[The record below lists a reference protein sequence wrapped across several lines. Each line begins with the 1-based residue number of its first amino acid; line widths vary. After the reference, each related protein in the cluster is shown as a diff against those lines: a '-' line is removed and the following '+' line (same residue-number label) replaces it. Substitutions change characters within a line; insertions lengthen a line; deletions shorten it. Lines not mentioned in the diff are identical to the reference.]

1 MGLIAGLLMASRKT
15 QSSTLHSDHLNSVR
29 LIQDLRSKVGQENK
43 LRSMNGRSY
52 YRWIADLARRTRT
65 SVVHVKSHTDEM
77 GIGSRLNAEAD
88 HYASRAQNVTHLIPA
103 APIPTFFMEDYAF
116 YRDHDGWIELDPTNN
131 VWVGVGHVA
140 VAWGRDFGDVSP
152 LRGIILGGGSHKLS
166 VNVTVEPVSAVV

>member
-1 MGLIAGLLMASRKT
+1 GSNWASDGSMIPAASGIGDYKSVTAALTGPSTLVLRILGRNISILQGELVGLIAGLLMASRKT

-77 GIGSRLNAEAD
+77 GIGSRL
-88 HYASRAQNVTHLIPA
+88 
-103 APIPTFFMEDYAF
+103 
-116 YRDHDGWIELDPTNN
+116 
-131 VWVGVGHVA
+131 
-140 VAWGRDFGDVSP
+140 
-152 LRGIILGGGSHKLS
+152 
-166 VNVTVEPVSAVV
+166 